1 MDGLDALD
9 LDDDQ
14 VLDEQVD
21 SIAQVEFLSF
31 INHGQTDL
39 RVHTEASFAE
49 FVRQAGVVGTLQQ
62 ARAQDGMHFH
72 RGTDN
77 GGGDLVT
84 SVPVLLD
91 KTFHYFSKIFLHLW
105 KFAVISQLRTNFADN
120 ARESLFTLG
129 AA

>member
-14 VLDEQVD
+14 VFYEQID

-77 GGGDLVT
+77 GGGDLVH
-84 SVPVLLD
+84 SESRDDGWAGHSFIFSPLLRAW
-91 KTFHYFSKIFLHLW
+91 L
-105 KFAVISQLRTNFADN
+105 
-120 ARESLFTLG
+120 
-129 AA
+129 